1 MNRVQKGQSLRG
13 NLTAEGWNAAMAAA
27 EDLAGRKASLGV
39 DFMQTFRQAGIVLV
53 NNDSGY
59 DRGRFDVLG
68 IDGVAIE
75 ASANLEEF
83 QNRIV
88 LSGATPTASDHT
100 GRFVVLLEPIAAG
113 AIGKAVVSGVCPVQ
127 VDVQKEE
134 DQWAD
139 VKDDDATALK
149 SGSFG
154 GAAILWKES
163 GTGAKWAVVR
173 VSNLRR
179 DVKVKLTGNAEGG
192 GKYTGKILTDR
203 CEAAASGDLAMPEA
217 MVEGVDCLFLNM
229 EEDTLPTHWLATGG
243 ADGYAYVEGIV
254 VGHTDETPPKP
265 IVMGHGGRARLAYP
279 ATIGSDTEGSETAE
293 ATEWRRR
300 EKSAGSASGDCPVE
314 VYIMTRPPVYSE
326 SGDKKFYV
334 FMRKALIAADGRW
347 DNIGPEV
354 RSEIFDTCE
363 HT

>member
-1 MNRVQKGQSLRG
+1 MNRVQKGQPLRG
-13 NLTAEGWNAAMAAA
+13 NITAEGWNAAMAAA
-27 EDLAGRKASLGV
+27 EDLAGRKSSLGG

-53 NNDSGY
+53 KNAGDY

-68 IDGVAIE
+68 IDGVAIT

-88 LSGATPTASDHT
+88 LSGDTPAAADHT

-134 DQWAD
+134 DEWAD
-139 VKDDDATALK
+139 VSDDDATALK

-163 GTGAKWAVVR
+163 GTGKRWAVVR

-179 DVKVKLTGNAEGG
+179 DVAVKLTGNAEGG
-192 GKYTGKILTDR
+192 GKYSGKLLTDR
-203 CEAAASGDLAMPEA
+203 LEAAASGDLAMPEA

-229 EEDTLPTHWLATGG
+229 EEDGLPTHWLAAGG

-254 VGHTDETPPKP
+254 VGHTEETPPKP
-265 IVMGHGGRARLAYP
+265 IVMGHGGKARLAYP
-279 ATIGSDTEGSETAE
+279 ATIGSDAEGSETAE
-293 ATEWRRR
+293 TTAWRRR
-300 EKSAGSASGDCPVE
+300 EKSTGYVSGDCPIE

-326 SGDKKFYV
+326 SGDKKFYC
-334 FMRKALIAADGRW
+334 FLRKALVAADGRW
-347 DNIGPEV
+347 DAIGPEV